1 MRLGIALRAFWAAL
15 VDQEKAEEIE
25 RVLAGQPAIARPASQ
40 PTGTVPS
47 PTAARPAASPP
58 QPARPVRD
66 AAVILLAALQREA
79 RLVDLVRED
88 LGKYTDA
95 QVGAAARPCLQ
106 QCESVLERWFALRPL
121 IDAVE
126 GAAVEVPSDASPT
139 RLQWVGEGSASY
151 GKLVHHGWQVT
162 KVELPQWTGDNADAN
177 VIAPAQVQ
185 APNP

>member
-25 RVLAGQPAIARPASQ
+25 RVLAGQPAIGQSAPQ

-47 PTAARPAASPP
+47 PTSATAAPA
-58 QPARPVRD
+58 PARPVRD
-66 AAVILLAALQREA
+66 SAVMFLAALQREA
-79 RLVDLVRED
+79 RLVDLIRED

-95 QVGAAARPCLQ
+95 QVGAAARPCLK

-126 GAAVEVPSDASPT
+126 GAAVDVPSDASPT
-139 RLQWVGEGSASY
+139 RIQWVGEASASN

-162 KVELPQWTGDNADAN
+162 KVELPHWSGDKVDAN

-185 APNP
+185 AP